1 MGFIF
6 IITSITI
13 VIIGLLINEDIIA
26 NIGWILF
33 VFSIVYLAIMPIF
46 LLRRIKTENAVD
58 NDFKPKKNC
67 PHCGHSIPIDA
78 NKCHICN
85 KEIK

>member
-6 IITSITI
+6 IIVSIAI

-46 LLRRIKTENAVD
+46 LLRLIKTENAV
-58 NDFKPKKNC
+58 NSYFKPRKNY